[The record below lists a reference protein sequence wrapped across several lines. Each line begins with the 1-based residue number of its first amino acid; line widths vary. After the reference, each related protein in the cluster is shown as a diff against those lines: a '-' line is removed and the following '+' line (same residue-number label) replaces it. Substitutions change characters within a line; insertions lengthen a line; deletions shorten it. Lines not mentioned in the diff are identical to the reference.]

1 MKTHN
6 KPFRSSSSLMI
17 AAAATLSVLLLMVSS
32 SIFAFQFDLKARD
45 YVCFR
50 EEIVTNFDVY
60 GEYQVGAGYSQKVD
74 FRVTDSRGNVVLERK
89 NIKKGDF
96 SLVAKEGGE
105 YSFCFYNRLSSKAT
119 YHEGLRR
126 RITFDVLTGT
136 DTYDYEQLARK
147 EHLKPI
153 EVNLRMM
160 EDIVHS
166 IYAEYVYFR
175 EREGAMR
182 RTTETINQ
190 RITYLGV
197 FFFVF
202 MAAFAFGQ
210 LYYLRSYFIKKKLI

>member
-1 MKTHN
+1 MV
-6 KPFRSSSSLMI
+6 LVAMLI
-17 AAAATLSVLLLMVSS
+17 ASCGLAYG
-32 SIFAFQFDLKARD
+32 FQFDLKARD

-50 EEIVTNFDVY
+50 EDIVTNFDVY
-60 GEYQVGAGYSQKVD
+60 GEYNIGPGYSQKID
-74 FRVTDSRGNVVLERK
+74 FRVTDSKGSVVLERK

-96 SLVAKEGGE
+96 SMIAKEGGE

-119 YHEGLRR
+119 YHDGLRR
-126 RITFDVLTGT
+126 RITFDILTGT

-175 EREGAMR
+175 QRETAMR
-182 RTTETINQ
+182 GTTETINQ

-197 FFFVF
+197 FFFIF
-202 MAAFAFGQ
+202 MASFAAGQ